1 MSPEWSY
8 TMDQS
13 RLSNISGTT
22 YWMALFFHPPFRE
35 RAVRGLHWSSCIMS
49 SFLFQIHLLKLS
61 AHRAY
66 FISWGFYLG
75 ALRKQ
80 CQ

>member
-22 YWMALFFHPPFRE
+22 YWMALFFFT
-35 RAVRGLHWSSCIMS
+35 L
-49 SFLFQIHLLKLS
+49 LFGSELFEDYIGHLAMATMAS
-61 AHRAY
+61 TEMTTDNDNP
-66 FISWGFYLG
+66 
-75 ALRKQ
+75 
-80 CQ
+80 